1 LNQFSVYSLNKISSN
16 EKAYLEFNK
25 LLKELYST
33 LAKELRATGYENV
46 EDLVYATSIVFDH
59 DLWVID
65 RIREVGIE
73 AFMNKLIERAPRE
86 LYETSGY
93 YLYLLFSLFS
103 SMAAVLNMVDTY
115 KKENLSTLILWAKSY
130 ANELDLYLDTLDMF
144 LSDETYKELMSEGII
159 KP

>member
-1 LNQFSVYSLNKISSN
+1 N

-25 LLKELYST
+25 LFKESYNT
-33 LAKELRATGYENV
+33 LAKELRATGCENV
-46 EDLVYATSIVFDH
+46 EDLVYAMSIVFDH

-73 AFMNKLIERAPRE
+73 AFMNKLIERAPCE

-130 ANELDLYLDTLDMF
+130 ASELDLYLDTLDVF
-144 LSDETYKELMSEGII
+144 LSDETYKGLISEGII